1 MAQPEWRY
9 TSDSSMPGKSR
20 PATPEQVRLL
30 IGLSSL
36 LGLPLVAFVMLAIV
50 LGMRSLRSISQIA
63 PPPRS

>member
-1 MAQPEWRY
+1 
-9 TSDSSMPGKSR
+9 MPGKSR